1 MIKIKFD
8 GNHIDYIKIEDAVQG
23 EERQTEPEPEPE
35 EDEPEQPKPKAK
47 TKKQQKPFDIGKAKA
62 LRKAGWTLAAIATE
76 MKASRQTVANHLKKA
91 GVK

>member
-8 GNHIDYIKIEDAVQG
+8 GNHIDYIEIDGAVQ
-23 EERQTEPEPEPE
+23 EEEPQKPEPEQE
-35 EDEPEQPKPKAK
+35 EPEKQTKPK

-62 LRKAGWTLAAIATE
+62 LRKAGWTLNGIATE
-76 MKASRQTVANHLKKA
+76 MKVSQQTVANHLKKA